1 MSNTQI
7 KSKRNDPPVFEKRV
21 FSLWPCAAFL
31 LSGVIK
37 CSWTRCKAT
46 RAEVAEC
53 DLPLFFCTLPNV
65 FLFLRAVPLGQ
76 ITRVIF
82 SCEMV

>member
-1 MSNTQI
+1 MI
-7 KSKRNDPPVFEKRV
+7 HLFFKSPPTAPPPQKKV
-21 FSLWPCAAFL
+21 FSLWPRATYL

-37 CSWTRCKAT
+37 RSWTHCKAS

-53 DLPLFFCTLPNV
+53 DLPLFFCTWPNV
-65 FLFLRAVPLGQ
+65 FLFLRGVPLGQ

-82 SCEMV
+82 SREMV